1 MRSKLRKGS
10 LSKADESTLSVLML
24 SQHSGNSSAASFSN
38 TTNGTKEHAMSNGNT
53 SSTSGGGTVAGAGV
67 NSASSSSSRK
77 SLISNPTNFQHLHH
91 MGPSDGKMLMQ
102 VEPVPVQKVTHQISP
117 ATLTNLPTLGLF
129 DKKLAFISLH

>member
-38 TTNGTKEHAMSNGNT
+38 TTNGNKEHAASNGNT
-53 SSTSGGGTVAGAGV
+53 STNSGGGTVAGAGV

-77 SLISNPTNFQHLHH
+77 SLISNPSNFQHLQH

-102 VEPVPVQKVTHQISP
+102 VEPTPNQKVTHHISP
-117 ATLTNLPTLGLF
+117 ATLQNLPTLGLF
-129 DKKLAFISLH
+129 EKKYVFY